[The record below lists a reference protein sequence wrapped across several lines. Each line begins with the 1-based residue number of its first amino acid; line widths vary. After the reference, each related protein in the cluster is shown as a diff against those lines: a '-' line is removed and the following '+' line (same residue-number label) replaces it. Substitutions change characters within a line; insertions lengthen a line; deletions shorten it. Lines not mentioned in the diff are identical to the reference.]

1 MLRTPKAEGSAR
13 PRMRCDMNKSVQ
25 SPCELFLSCLWGL
38 RLQKLYLQWSCQA
51 DLHYPRC
58 HLKISWISILF
69 FFFKCQIC
77 SKVFYWEIKKK
88 KVYLWWMLPD
98 ESRDGCLLLCVSY
111 LPESHLC
118 IQLSVSWCRAVSLQP
133 FASWLIIWVPIEP
146 LVASTGESPDPR
158 KSHRLL
164 YFSLWISG
172 CEK

>member
-1 MLRTPKAEGSAR
+1 MWAFPLLLVGAQAAKAVSAVELPSR
-13 PRMRCDMNKSVQ
+13 PTLPSVPFKNQ
-25 SPCELFLSCLWGL
+25 LN
-38 RLQKLYLQWSCQA
+38 QY
-51 DLHYPRC
+51 
-58 HLKISWISILF
+58 IVF